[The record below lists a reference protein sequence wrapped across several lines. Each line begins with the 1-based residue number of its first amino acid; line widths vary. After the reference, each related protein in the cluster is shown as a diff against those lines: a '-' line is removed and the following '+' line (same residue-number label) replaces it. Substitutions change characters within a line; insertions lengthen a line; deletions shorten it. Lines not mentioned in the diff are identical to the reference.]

1 VLTKTADSVIIHGQF
16 TSYISGL
23 QIVKSD

>member
-1 VLTKTADSVIIHGQF
+1 VFTKTAYSVIIHGQF

-23 QIVKSD
+23 QIVRSD